1 MDKKDKYHQL
11 INMANSVI
19 IAKDPLVSKMANLSS
34 LIQEYFNHLWVGFYF
49 VDKNKNELYLGPFQ
63 GALACTKIQYGK
75 GVCGTAWAKNVI
87 LNVEDVHDFDGH
99 IACSTHSNSEIVVP
113 ILDKDHE
120 VIAVLDIDSINFNQF
135 ENIDEENL
143 QYLCT
148 LLM

>member
-1 MDKKDKYHQL
+1 
-11 INMANSVI
+11 MANSVI